1 MTTPP
6 TSASRSNH
14 LASLSRLDEGSDP
27 TYLLGLDEEAFLDY
41 LSHRVP
47 YGEST
52 PNFPAH
58 LETVLVHESVFDT
71 ACERFASAVQ
81 LASILAT
88 DDIRVHLIST
98 ELVST
103 PFIVGENTALAL
115 SSEDIQTNQQWYP
128 AGISDHEDFFEAVST
143 LDVAGDVGVV
153 SVPPIWSVTGSAGS
167 LVGDEYAATLH
178 VALESTL
185 RLRHLRKEVTEYYT
199 PILAGAVTTSQF
211 YNIGRFGETVGIAS
225 PRTLQRR
232 KKDLEGVGI
241 VTTKRIRVRRG
252 RPRHQLELG
261 EEWHQYSAFSE
272 LLIAAEERI

>member
-27 TYLLGLDEEAFLDY
+27 TYLLGLDDEAFLDY

-52 PNFPAH
+52 PNFPDH
-58 LETVLVHESVFDT
+58 SETVLVHESVFDT
-71 ACERFASAVQ
+71 ACERFSSAVQ

-88 DDIRVHLIST
+88 NDIRVRLIST
-98 ELVST
+98 DLVST

-115 SSEDIQTNQQWYP
+115 SSDDIQTNQQWYP
-128 AGISDHEDFFEAVST
+128 TGISDHEDFFEAVST

-153 SVPPIWSVTGSAGS
+153 SVPPIWSMTGSAGS

-185 RLRHLRKEVTEYYT
+185 RLRHLRKEVTEYYA

-261 EEWHQYSAFSE
+261 KEWHQYSAFSE
-272 LLIAAEERI
+272 LLFASEERI